1 MIRGIS
7 LCLQE
12 QLDAHHVLQG
22 NEAVPKTP
30 PDRTWVIQSLHIMT
44 LLSQPVHQGPVI
56 KKKSYMMEVWG
67 S

>member
-12 QLDAHHVLQG
+12 QLDAHHVLHG
-22 NEAVPKTP
+22 NEAVPKTL
-30 PDRTWVIQSLHIMT
+30 DRTWVIQSLNIMT

-56 KKKSYMMEVWG
+56 KKCYMMEVWG